1 MDFEVI
7 ICTYNRP
14 VPVLELIDRLE
25 TCSLKPSRIIVVDA
39 SDEENQSLIQLPHVR
54 YLRSSHKNQPYQR
67 YVGYLAS
74 SAEILVFLDDD
85 LVVVNPD
92 VFKEVR
98 DCYAKHDV
106 SGVSG
111 GVDYESVITN
121 AVGNEVDNSTLKFKI
136 LNFISG
142 VPTLYPGR
150 IYPMGLAG
158 PLLKTE
164 GTVEYFHGPFM
175 SFKKRALDSIFD
187 PILFSLYEEKLG
199 KGEDKV
205 MSMKVG
211 LKETLWYLPTIF
223 FKHPPIA
230 SHYFSDVFNFYKR
243 LGYSRLYLTKTYA
256 RCTGKS
262 QMLSL
267 LHYYYFML
275 WRVGIAASKYGAK
288 RSINGLAILQGYWKG
303 VLLTFRKSR
312 FSSAE
317 IDWKAEALKDA
328 IK

>member
-14 VPVLELIDRLE
+14 VPVLKLIDQLG

-39 SDEENQSLIQLPHVR
+39 SDDENQSLNQLPHVR

-85 LVVVNPD
+85 LALVNPD

-98 DCYAKHDV
+98 DCYAKQDV

-121 AVGNEVDNSTLKFKI
+121 AVGNEVDNATLKFKI
-136 LNFISG
+136 LNSISG
-142 VPTLYPGR
+142 VPKLQPGK

-164 GTVEYFHGPFM
+164 GRVEYFHGPFM

-205 MSMKVG
+205 ISMKVG
-211 LKETLWYLPTIF
+211 LKETLWYVPTVY
-223 FKHPPIA
+223 FKHSPVE
-230 SHYFSDVFNFYKR
+230 SHYFKDVRNFYKR
-243 LGYSRLYLTKTYA
+243 LGFSRHYLSKVYVQ
-256 RCTGKS
+256 CTGRN
-262 QMLSL
+262 LIVYL
-267 LHYYYFML
+267 FYYYYFML
-275 WRVGIAASKYGAK
+275 WRLFIAAGKYCIKQSPG
-288 RSINGLAILQGYWKG
+288 RLAVLQGYFEG
-303 VLLTFRKSR
+303 VILTLRGFHL
-312 FSSAE
+312 E
-317 IDWKAEALKDA
+317 NNGVDWRTEALNDA
-328 IK
+328 KK